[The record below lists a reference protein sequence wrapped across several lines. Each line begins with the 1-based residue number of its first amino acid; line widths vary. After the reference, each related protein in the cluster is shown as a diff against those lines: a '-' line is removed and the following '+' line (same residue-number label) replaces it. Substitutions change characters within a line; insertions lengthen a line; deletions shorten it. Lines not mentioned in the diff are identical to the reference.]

1 MKKFLSLA
9 LSLAM
14 VFSMFTFLSVGAS
27 AVDAE
32 ATYSDYNTIHYK
44 EAVAVISAL
53 DIMGGY
59 SGGTFGPDGNLTRGA
74 ATKIICNMMVGP
86 TTANRLPAPSG
97 DATIFFDVPSTHTFA
112 ATIAYCAEN
121 NFISGYSDG
130 SFHPGDPL
138 SGNAFLKMLLCALGY
153 DQDVEGYRNTSAWA
167 TNVVARAVEAGLLDN
182 MPDDFDGRTAL
193 TREQAAEL
201 AFETLQADMVEYE
214 NSNST
219 IVINPDGSISS
230 TPVKSNL
237 RTRTWNTSNSNA
249 SNINNKGITYGT
261 TGTTGANI
269 VQFAELKFNNLKRD
283 DKSDDFGRPSTKWT
297 WHGDEI
303 GTYQDEP
310 YKVYWGSKSFEDIYN
325 DLGLSSIEFA
335 EFYVNG
341 IAITSDNS
349 GASNYRGYY
358 SNGSYIQPSG
368 AVAVSKSRNGNYDEL
383 NKLSSLMPQTSHSYR
398 IGGTSSDGT
407 VRYTLPE
414 ADAGKIGDGTK
425 VEVFYDKDAS
435 YDPANG
441 DYRIQICAT
450 INYVGEITSVKRA
463 SGSDPRKI
471 TIEAAYDPYKTPTGE
486 SLKHFDFDTNDFA
499 ADDIVSFTFADGEV
513 QSVTKLTNRVESAL
527 TRYSRNNSVTMR
539 GSTYGYS
546 GMIAFEG
553 ALLSATGAN
562 AGSSAVNTAIDKY
575 DTTQNNPFAGDY
587 NPSIKMQ
594 EALKTDDTYVV
605 YVDEHNQAVWVEKAD
620 ETDTTDGSSGYALV
634 RWMESEGSDSKANNQ
649 ARLIFTD
656 GTQRTVDLYKDYIK
670 DWYGANYTNYVDWAD
685 GTFINDDRPIVHYTR
700 ESNGTYRL
708 TNRYQT
714 GSADY
719 ASSTTAQ
726 IQNHFVTDWN
736 ATGGANL
743 TTNSSTI
750 FMINDDRPEQ
760 HAERHN

>member
-1 MKKFLSLA
+1 
-9 LSLAM
+9 
-14 VFSMFTFLSVGAS
+14 
-27 AVDAE
+27 
-32 ATYSDYNTIHYK
+32 
-44 EAVAVISAL
+44 
-53 DIMGGY
+53 
-59 SGGTFGPDGNLTRGA
+59 
-74 ATKIICNMMVGP
+74 
-86 TTANRLPAPSG
+86 
-97 DATIFFDVPSTHTFA
+97 
-112 ATIAYCAEN
+112 
-121 NFISGYSDG
+121 
-130 SFHPGDPL
+130 
-138 SGNAFLKMLLCALGY
+138 
-153 DQDVEGYRNTSAWA
+153 
-167 TNVVARAVEAGLLDN
+167 
-182 MPDDFDGRTAL
+182 
-193 TREQAAEL
+193 
-201 AFETLQADMVEYE
+201 
-214 NSNST
+214 
-219 IVINPDGSISS
+219 
-230 TPVKSNL
+230 
-237 RTRTWNTSNSNA
+237 
-249 SNINNKGITYGT
+249 
-261 TGTTGANI
+261 
-269 VQFAELKFNNLKRD
+269 
-283 DKSDDFGRPSTKWT
+283 
-297 WHGDEI
+297 
-303 GTYQDEP
+303 
-310 YKVYWGSKSFEDIYN
+310 
-325 DLGLSSIEFA
+325 
-335 EFYVNG
+335 
-341 IAITSDNS
+341 
-349 GASNYRGYY
+349 
-358 SNGSYIQPSG
+358 
-368 AVAVSKSRNGNYDEL
+368 
-383 NKLSSLMPQTSHSYR
+383 MPQTSHSYR

-719 ASSTTAQ
+719 ASSSTAQ
-726 IQNHFVTDWN
+726 IVNHFVTEWN
-736 ATGGANL
+736 AAGGANL

-750 FMINDDRPEQ
+750 FMINDDGTYRRYIGRSNTPNVTISYTPAAPYAFAYMDCASAKYVWFTDSVAAVETYSKDITFIAPASRSDLYEDGSGWDETYYTYNAVVAGEIKTIEVSVYTDSARNPLKFVSVPGYMELDLSGVNDNARNGVILNSTTQ
-760 HAERHN
+760 NSSDRYTSGTFSSNSTTVNYAWGLKAASNGEIEVNTHNGETKRTEELLRNASLVNAYYVNDDGDITRLGSVYDIEADNSVYVFYTMNEDDQITNIFVCEDNS